1 MKARIIVYGLLAA
14 TLAGCAGS
22 GSGSGAGVAAV
33 VDAQAMAQLREV
45 LNRRPSLPDGFA
57 QRPEQAWRVPFG
69 RVDQACRSALDVA
82 AGHAPQEG
90 LTGQAAVSYQGDGL
104 GERAAVGLARYAG
117 DEAEARFDDLSEA
130 LESCREIRTAGGT
143 ALRARRLDVGDAA
156 RSGDEAAAARLRGR
170 LNGYPYA
177 LDVVLSRDGD
187 TLVSVVH
194 AGMSDVN
201 RDRTRKLVA
210 ALLSMSTA

>member
-1 MKARIIVYGLLAA
+1 MKPGIILYGLLAA
-14 TLAGCAGS
+14 TLAGCAG
-22 GSGSGAGVAAV
+22 GGADNV
-33 VDAQAMAQLREV
+33 VDAHAMAELREV

-69 RVDQACRSALDVA
+69 RLDKNCGSALDAA

-104 GERAAVGLARYAG
+104 GERAGLVLARYAG
-117 DEAEARFDDLSEA
+117 DEAETSFDALSDG
-130 LESCREIRTAGGT
+130 LESCREIRVAGGT
-143 ALRARRLDVGDAA
+143 DLRARRLDIGDAG
-156 RSGDEAAAARLRGR
+156 RSGDEVVGTRLRGR

-177 LDVVLSRDGD
+177 LDVVLSRTGD

-194 AGMSDVN
+194 AGMTDVD
-201 RDRTRKLVA
+201 RDRTKKLVA
-210 ALLSMSTA
+210 AVLSMSTA

>member
-1 MKARIIVYGLLAA
+1 MKPRIIVYGLLAA
-14 TLAGCAGS
+14 TLAGCAG
-22 GSGSGAGVAAV
+22 GGAETV
-33 VDAQAMAQLREV
+33 VDAHAMAQLREV

-69 RVDQACRSALDVA
+69 RVDQACGSALDAA

-117 DEAEARFDDLSEA
+117 EEAEERFDTLSDA
-130 LESCREIRTAGGT
+130 LESCRGIRTTGGT
-143 ALRARRLDVGDAA
+143 DLRARRLDVGDAA
-156 RSGDEAAAARLRGR
+156 RAGDEVTGTRLRGR

-177 LDVVLSRDGD
+177 LDVVLSRTGD

-194 AGMSDVN
+194 AGMSDVD

-210 ALLSMSTA
+210 AVLSMSTA